1 MSFSN
6 PAALLWAALAVP
18 IVIFY
23 ILKIRMRRV
32 PVSTVMFWEQVFDE
46 KAPRSLWQQ
55 LRHLLSL
62 FIQLLIL
69 GLLVFSLADPYWE
82 SDVRE
87 QRRVIVVLDTSASMQ
102 AEDEDVV
109 RLDEAK
115 EQVATMI
122 RSLKP
127 RDEMALIVAGNQ
139 ARVTCG
145 LTSHQ
150 RTLQNHLANV
160 QPTDGPTKVSEAV
173 AVGRRLLADHE
184 QGEVVVVT
192 DGCFADAAEIA
203 ADENVVWSQIGASIN
218 NVGMTRFQVRRSL
231 LDPIG
236 FQILVE
242 VSNFGESE
250 TECSLDLIFNE
261 ELLDVLPLKLA
272 PGEVWVKV
280 FEKTST
286 GGGLLS
292 GVLQTDDG
300 FAADNTASAI
310 LPERLRIPVTLV
322 TSGNWFLQRV
332 LEANE
337 VVDLTL
343 ADKVPDT
350 MPAGG
355 VLVLHQIVPQKIPA
369 GKVFVVQPQTSTDLW
384 AVEGK
389 VSEPL
394 VASQDKNSDL
404 LKHVRLD
411 NVIMPEAIRLKPSLE
426 FKSLVESI
434 SGDPLYL
441 QIPRPEGD
449 VIVLPVDLDQ
459 GDLPLRTAFPIM
471 LTNALSWFADGK
483 GELIEALATGK
494 IVDINLPPEL
504 QQLAKEN
511 DNQLMLMSPTGVQKQ
526 INVDESIAKIGPL
539 PQAGIWSLG
548 EPLTAEQ
555 AAQVDNGETMTGER
569 TFMSLACN
577 LNSPAESNL
586 QSSSDIQPRQEV
598 LQAGFGGLPIW
609 FYLIVLAFILILIE
623 WFLFQRRWIS

>member
-55 LRHLLSL
+55 LRHLFSL
-62 FIQLLIL
+62 LLQLLFL
-69 GLLVFSLADPYWE
+69 GLLVFSLADPFWE

-102 AEDEDVV
+102 AKDDGVV
-109 RLDEAK
+109 RLDAARQ
-115 EQVATMI
+115 QVATMI

-139 ARVTCG
+139 VHVACG

-150 RTLQNHLANV
+150 RTLQNYLDDVLA
-160 QPTDGPTKVSEAV
+160 TDGPTKVDEAV
-173 AVGRRLLADHE
+173 EVGRRLLAGHDK
-184 QGEVVVVT
+184 GEVVVVT
-192 DGCFADAAEIA
+192 DGCFAKAADIA
-203 ADENVVWSQIGASIN
+203 ADENVVWSQIGTSMQNLGI
-218 NVGMTRFQVRRSL
+218 TRFQVRRSL

-236 FQILVE
+236 YQVLIE
-242 VSNFGESE
+242 VSNFSNAA
-250 TECSLDLIFNE
+250 TECSLDLTFND
-261 ELLDVLPLKLA
+261 ELLDVLPLKLE

-286 GGGLLS
+286 GGGLLT
-292 GVLQTDDG
+292 GLLQTDDG
-300 FAADNTASAI
+300 FTPDNSASAI

-332 LEANE
+332 LQAND
-337 VVDLTL
+337 VVDLTVT
-343 ADKVPDT
+343 DKVPET
-350 MPAGG
+350 LPAGG
-355 VLVLHQIVPQKIPA
+355 VLVLHQNVPDKIPD
-369 GKVFVVQPQTSTDLW
+369 GKVFVVQPKTATDLW
-384 AVEGK
+384 AIEGK
-389 VSEPL
+389 VEEPL
-394 VASQDKNSDL
+394 VAKQDKDSDL
-404 LKHVRLD
+404 LQHVRLD
-411 NVIMPEAIRLKPSLE
+411 NVMMPEAVRLKPTLDFST
-426 FKSLVESI
+426 LVESI

-441 QIPRPEGD
+441 KIARPEGD

-471 LTNALSWFADGK
+471 LTNALSWFSDGK
-483 GELIEALATGK
+483 GELMEAIGTGT
-494 IVDINLPPEL
+494 IADITLPPDL
-504 QQLAKEN
+504 QQLAKDN
-511 DNQLMLMSPTGVQKQ
+511 GNQLMLMSPSGQRKRINIDESTAKVGPLAETGV
-526 INVDESIAKIGPL
+526 
-539 PQAGIWSLG
+539 WSLG
-548 EPLTAEQ
+548 QPLTPEQ
-555 AAQVDNGETMTGER
+555 ETAVDNGQPITGER
-569 TFMSLACN
+569 TFLSLACN

-586 QSSSDIQPRQEV
+586 QTSDDIKPRQEV
-598 LQAGFGGLPIW
+598 LKAGFGGLPIW
-609 FYLIVLAFILILIE
+609 FYLVVLAFILIMAE